1 MTKINKKRVEE
12 FIRVD
17 HAGERGAVKIY
28 EGQLLALNT
37 FVKDENLKKTIEEM
51 KVHEKEHCEFF
62 ENEIKKRNIQP
73 TKFLPLWDLLGVGL
87 GFGSTLLGKK
97 AAMLC
102 TASVEEVIDE
112 HYLNQIN
119 QLDKSEKD
127 LKKKIEDMKVHEK
140 EHCEFFEKEIKKR
153 NIQPTKF
160 LPLWDLLGVGL
171 GFGTTLLGKKAAML
185 CTASVEEV
193 IDEHYLN
200 QINQLDNSEKD
211 LKKKITKFRQDEID
225 HKDIAYD
232 EGATKKGPYFLL
244 DKIIKTGSRIAIRI
258 SEKI

>member
-1 MTKINKKRVEE
+1 MKNSKNKIEE

-37 FVKDENLKKTIEEM
+37 LIKDENLKKTIEEM
-51 KVHEKEHCEFF
+51 KIHEKEHCEYF
-62 ENEIKKRNIQP
+62 ENEIKKRKIKP

-112 HYLNQIN
+112 HYQNQIN
-119 QLDKSEKD
+119 QLDTSEKD
-127 LKKKIEDMKVHEK
+127 LKKKI
-140 EHCEFFEKEIKKR
+140 I
-153 NIQPTKF
+153 
-160 LPLWDLLGVGL
+160 
-171 GFGTTLLGKKAAML
+171 
-185 CTASVEEV
+185 
-193 IDEHYLN
+193 
-200 QINQLDNSEKD
+200 
-211 LKKKITKFRQDEID
+211 KFREDELH
-225 HKDIAYD
+225 HKDIAY
-232 EGATKKGPYFLL
+232 EKGATKKGLYSIM
-244 DKIIKTGSRIAIRI
+244 DKIIKTGSKLAINI

>member
-1 MTKINKKRVEE
+1 MKNSRTKTEE

-37 FVKDENLKKTIEEM
+37 LVKDDNLKKTIEEM

-62 ENEIKKRNIQP
+62 EKEIKKRDIKP
-73 TKFLPLWDLLGVGL
+73 TKFLPLWDLLGLGL

-112 HYLNQIN
+112 HYQNQIN
-119 QLDKSEKD
+119 QLGSDEKD
-127 LKKKIEDMKVHEK
+127 LKKKI
-140 EHCEFFEKEIKKR
+140 I
-153 NIQPTKF
+153 
-160 LPLWDLLGVGL
+160 
-171 GFGTTLLGKKAAML
+171 
-185 CTASVEEV
+185 
-193 IDEHYLN
+193 
-200 QINQLDNSEKD
+200 
-211 LKKKITKFRQDEID
+211 KFREDELH
-225 HKDIAYD
+225 HKNIAYD
-232 EGATKKGPYFLL
+232 KGATKKGLYSIM
-244 DKIIKTGSRIAIRI
+244 DKIIKTGSKIAINI